1 MKLAYAAIALSA
13 LHSLSIT
20 EGHMESNLRLRS
32 VVPTNATLIAAGS
45 TSYAA
50 ATTASLASP
59 RSPSGLSAPSNN
71 ILEPANRNTKDV
83 WQKTNGRALA
93 NVLNGVSG
101 EDNNIDSSI
110 ITRML
115 QASPHDIVVGNYN
128 GVNQILVGNA
138 DGGYGENA
146 VNLAGGE
153 AAPGT
158 LVWEA
163 AVTMSITIA
172 DINKDGH
179 ADIIVGN
186 GNQVNRL
193 LINNGAGVY
202 PNNVLAPV
210 ELPGIGWQTHSIAT
224 ADVNK
229 DGWADLI
236 VGNYGQANKVLLND
250 GTGAGTFLTE
260 VVPPLP
266 GGTLYTNVIATADVD
281 NDGWDDIIVGNQN
294 QVNQLLLNDGFGGY
308 NAAVDLPGGLMNT
321 EVIAVGDV
329 NKDSWA
335 DIVVGNINQA
345 NQLLLNNGAGGYN
358 NNVDGLVTLPGGFM
372 KTHAIAIADIN
383 GDTWPDIFV
392 GNAVSQV
399 NHLLINVAGE
409 YTVASSLEG
418 GDMDTR
424 AVAVADVDDDG
435 DLDIIIGN
443 YGTDNQLLTNDGT
456 GTFTPLS
463 LSVLPGGNLL
473 THGIAVIGP
482 PPAAP
487 VSNLVLLMIVQHL
500 LVIV

>member
-1 MKLAYAAIALSA
+1 
-13 LHSLSIT
+13 
-20 EGHMESNLRLRS
+20 
-32 VVPTNATLIAAGS
+32 
-45 TSYAA
+45 
-50 ATTASLASP
+50 
-59 RSPSGLSAPSNN
+59 
-71 ILEPANRNTKDV
+71 
-83 WQKTNGRALA
+83 
-93 NVLNGVSG
+93 
-101 EDNNIDSSI
+101 
-110 ITRML
+110 
-115 QASPHDIVVGNYN
+115 
-128 GVNQILVGNA
+128 
-138 DGGYGENA
+138 
-146 VNLAGGE
+146 
-153 AAPGT
+153 
-158 LVWEA
+158 
-163 AVTMSITIA
+163 
-172 DINKDGH
+172 
-179 ADIIVGN
+179 
-186 GNQVNRL
+186 
-193 LINNGAGVY
+193 
-202 PNNVLAPV
+202 
-210 ELPGIGWQTHSIAT
+210 
-224 ADVNK
+224 
-229 DGWADLI
+229 
-236 VGNYGQANKVLLND
+236 
-250 GTGAGTFLTE
+250 
-260 VVPPLP
+260 
-266 GGTLYTNVIATADVD
+266 
-281 NDGWDDIIVGNQN
+281 
-294 QVNQLLLNDGFGGY
+294 
-308 NAAVDLPGGLMNT
+308 MNT